1 LREVGDFRPCR
12 PADTDLWLKQDS
24 GSGVL
29 TMTKTVIDPGVMAS
43 VVELACRA
51 PSVHNS
57 QPWHWVAEGGELRL
71 FFEPHR
77 VPHATDL
84 TGREAAISCGA
95 VLDHLVVAAAAAG
108 WQANIA
114 RFPNPNDLDH
124 LATVNFSPMP
134 FITEA
139 VRARAD
145 AIVRRRTDRLPFAV
159 PSAFSAFE
167 PVLRSTVDAEKATL
181 AVLPESVRPQ
191 LAEASRLTES
201 LRRYDSSYHA
211 ELQWWT
217 APFEASDG
225 IPYSALASDS
235 ELDRVDI
242 ARKFPTGDNPDQRPE
257 VDRDHS
263 VIMVL
268 STYEDSRRAALGCGE
283 VLSDVLLEATMAGLA
298 TCTLSHMTELEDSR
312 NLIRGLTGGSG
323 YPQLLIRIGEV
334 PPSRDQPPPTPRR
347 PLSDVLDSRDATRV
361 GRR

>member
-1 LREVGDFRPCR
+1 
-12 PADTDLWLKQDS
+12 
-24 GSGVL
+24 
-29 TMTKTVIDPGVMAS
+29 MTKTVIDPRALAGA
-43 VVELACRA
+43 VELACRA

-95 VLDHLVVAAAAAG
+95 ALDHLRVAAAAAG
-108 WQANIA
+108 WQATIA

-124 LATVNFSPMP
+124 LATINFSPLR

-145 AIVRRRTDRLPFAV
+145 AIRRRRTDRLPFAA
-159 PSAFSAFE
+159 PAAFAAFE

-181 AVLPESVRPQ
+181 EVLPESVRPQ

-217 APFEASDG
+217 APFEATDG
-225 IPYSALASDS
+225 VPYSALVSESDR
-235 ELDRVDI
+235 ERVDI
-242 ARKFPTGDNPDQRPE
+242 AREFPAGDHSDQRPE
-257 VDRDHS
+257 PDHDHS

-268 STYEDSRRAALGCGE
+268 STYEDSRRDALGCGE
-283 VLSDVLLEATMAGLA
+283 VLSDVLLEATLAGLA
-298 TCTLSHMTELEDSR
+298 TCTLSHMTELEESR
-312 NLIRGLTGGSG
+312 NVIRELTGGSG
-323 YPQLLIRIGEV
+323 NPQLLIRIGDV
-334 PPSRDQPPPTPRR
+334 PAQRDPPPTTPRR
-347 PLSDVLDSRDATRV
+347 PLVDVLEMR
-361 GRR
+361 